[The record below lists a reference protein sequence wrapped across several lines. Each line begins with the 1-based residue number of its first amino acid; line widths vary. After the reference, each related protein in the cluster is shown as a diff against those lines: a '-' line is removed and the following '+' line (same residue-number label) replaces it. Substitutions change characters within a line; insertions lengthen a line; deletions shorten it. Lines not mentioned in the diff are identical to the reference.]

1 MKLVELLDRA
11 SQGYPDQYLREY
23 YDRNTGERKRGSG
36 DFLAEFIVTELS
48 ETFDSEASDEEQI
61 DLGVHAL
68 ENAIEDLQHT
78 IATLEYLSD
87 GLR

>member
-23 YDRNTGERKRGSG
+23 YDRNTGKRKRGSG
-36 DFLAEFIVTELS
+36 DLLAEFIVTELS

-61 DLGVHAL
+61 SVSVQIL
-68 ENAIEDLQHT
+68 EAAMEDLQNTAAT
-78 IATLEYLSD
+78 IEYPE
-87 GLR
+87 